1 MSLVNYE
8 KEKFALLQSKFTK
21 VLNLLEKDFL
31 DINDELAIDLLKKI
45 NTSFETVF
53 IELDDLRNYLK
64 TKTNKDNKY
73 YKQKV
78 EEYKERQLK
87 IKELIPYLLTSYLK
101 Y

>member
-21 VLNLLEKDFL
+21 VLNLIQKEGIDC
-31 DINDELAIDLLKKI
+31 NDDMAIDLLKRI

-73 YKQKV
+73 YKQKI
-78 EEYKERQLK
+78 EDYKERQKK
-87 IKELIPYLLTSYLK
+87 IKELLPYLLSSYL
-101 Y
+101 

>member
-21 VLNLLEKDFL
+21 VLNLWEKGVL

>member
-21 VLNLLEKDFL
+21 VINLIEKEGIDC
-31 DINDELAIDLLKKI
+31 NDDLAIDLLKKI
-45 NTSFETVF
+45 NSSFESFF

-73 YKQKV
+73 YQQKV
-78 EEYKERQLK
+78 EEFKQRQSK
-87 IKELIPYLLTSYLK
+87 ITELLPYLLSSYL
-101 Y
+101 

>member
-21 VLNLLEKDFL
+21 VINLIEKEGIDSE
-31 DINDELAIDLLKKI
+31 DDLAVNLLKKI
-45 NTSFETVF
+45 NSSFDSFF
-53 IELDDLRNYLK
+53 IELDDLKNYLK

-78 EEYKERQLK
+78 EEYKERQNK
-87 IKELIPYLLTSYLK
+87 ITELLPFLLSSYML
-101 Y
+101 

>member
-21 VLNLLEKDFL
+21 VINLIEKEGIDSE
-31 DINDELAIDLLKKI
+31 DDLAVNLLKKI
-45 NTSFETVF
+45 NSSFDSFF
-53 IELDDLRNYLK
+53 IELDDLKNYLK

-78 EEYKERQLK
+78 EEYKERQNK
-87 IKELIPYLLTSYLK
+87 ITELLPYLLCSYML
-101 Y
+101 